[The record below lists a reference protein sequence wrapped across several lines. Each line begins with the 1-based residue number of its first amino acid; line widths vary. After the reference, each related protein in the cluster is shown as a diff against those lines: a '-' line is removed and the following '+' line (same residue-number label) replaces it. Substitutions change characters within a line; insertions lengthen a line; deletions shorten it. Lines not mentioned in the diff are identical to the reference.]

1 MYLLRA
7 NRYSITLSSLSAQA
21 SEMQLLEQAKRC
33 RAELQRLEVQVEGAE
48 EQSTSEEPENE
59 AVALRQRLLQA
70 YNELGAAEDVEYATR
85 HKLKW

>member
-1 MYLLRA
+1 
-7 NRYSITLSSLSAQA
+7 
-21 SEMQLLEQAKRC
+21 MQLFEQAKRC

-48 EQSTSEEPENE
+48 EQITCEEPENE
-59 AVALRQRLLQA
+59 AIALRQRLLRA